1 MFNSLVRK
9 SRSNGDLGCPDS
21 KGYMVEFYFIINF
34 HKFRKVSKEYK
45 PKTVLYEN
53 SVSRPFRAEN

>member
-34 HKFRKVSKEYK
+34 HKFRKVSNEYM

-53 SVSRPFRAEN
+53 SSV